1 MSAQSST
8 PVVTSVKVI
17 PVAGHDSMLMNL
29 SGAHAP
35 FFTRNIVIIT
45 DNAGNT
51 GVGEVPGGEKI
62 RQTLEDATPLIVG
75 KTLGAYKN
83 VLNEVRSAFADRDAA
98 GRGLQTFDLRTTI
111 HVVTAIESAMLDL
124 LGKHLGVN
132 VASLLG
138 DGQQRSEV
146 EMLGYLFF
154 VGNRKA
160 TPLPYQSQPDDK
172 CDWYRLRHDEAMTPD
187 AVVRLAEAA
196 YEKYGFNDFKL
207 KGGVLAGEEEAESIV
222 ALAKRFP
229 QARVTLDPN
238 GAWSL
243 NEAISIGKY
252 LKGSLAYAEDPCGAE
267 QGFSGREVM
276 AEFRRAT
283 GLPTATNMIA
293 TDWRQMGHTLSL
305 QSVDI
310 PLADPHFWTM
320 QGSVRVA
327 QMCHEFGLTWGS
339 HSNNHFDIS
348 LAMFTHV
355 AAAAPGKI
363 TAIDTHWI
371 WQEGIPVAGHDSM
384 LMNLSGAHAP
394 FFTRN
399 IVIITDNAGNTG
411 VGEVPGGEKIRQT
424 LEDATPLIVGK
435 TLGAYKNVLN
445 EVRSAFADRDAAG
458 RGLQTFDLRTTI
470 HVVTAIESA
479 MLDLLG
485 KHLGVNVASLLG
497 DGQQRSEVEM
507 LGYLFFVGNRK
518 ATPLPYQSQPDDKC
532 DWYRLRHDEAM
543 TPDAVVRLA
552 EAAYEKYGFNDFK
565 LKGGVLAGEEEAES
579 IVALAK
585 RFPQARVTLD
595 PNGAWS
601 LNEAI
606 SIGKYLKGS
615 LAYAEDPCGA
625 EQGFSG
631 REVMAEFR
639 RATGLPTATNMIATD
654 WRQMGHTLSLQ
665 SVDIPL
671 ADPHFWTMQGSVRV
685 AQMCHEFGLTWGSH
699 SNNHFDISLAMFTH
713 VAAAAPGKITAID
726 THWIWQEGNQR
737 LTREPFE
744 IKGGMVQVPTTPGL
758 GVELDMDQV
767 MKAHELYQKH
777 GLGARDDAMGM
788 QYLIPG
794 WTFDNKRPC
803 MVR

>member
-1 MSAQSST
+1 
-8 PVVTSVKVI
+8 
-17 PVAGHDSMLMNL
+17 
-29 SGAHAP
+29 
-35 FFTRNIVIIT
+35 
-45 DNAGNT
+45 
-51 GVGEVPGGEKI
+51 
-62 RQTLEDATPLIVG
+62 
-75 KTLGAYKN
+75 
-83 VLNEVRSAFADRDAA
+83 
-98 GRGLQTFDLRTTI
+98 
-111 HVVTAIESAMLDL
+111 
-124 LGKHLGVN
+124 
-132 VASLLG
+132 
-138 DGQQRSEV
+138 
-146 EMLGYLFF
+146 
-154 VGNRKA
+154 
-160 TPLPYQSQPDDK
+160 
-172 CDWYRLRHDEAMTPD
+172 MTPD